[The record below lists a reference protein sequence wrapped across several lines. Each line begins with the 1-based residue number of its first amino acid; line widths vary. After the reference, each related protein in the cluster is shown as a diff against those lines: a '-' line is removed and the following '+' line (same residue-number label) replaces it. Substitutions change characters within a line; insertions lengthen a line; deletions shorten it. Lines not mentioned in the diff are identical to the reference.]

1 MSRDMVKIKIPAD
14 VYSKMTEA
22 SKLMTVDEK
31 TFIRVA
37 LQRFAEVIITSAEEE
52 KSADNSA
59 KEKEVA
65 LGTK

>member
-22 SKLMTVDEK
+22 SKLMAVDEK

-37 LQRFAEVIITSAEEE
+37 LQRFAEVIITSAEEDQLE
-52 KSADNSA
+52 KDGGS
-59 KEKEVA
+59 